1 MCIRDRVTTGE
12 YKKQVPIKVIP
23 NGNIAFGLAISTI
36 ELSEKEVWIYG
47 SQNEL
52 QNISYIP
59 VNVDVNQ
66 LSENKTYKMEL
77 TKPVGVKSMS
87 INNVNVTI
95 NIDSIES
102 KDIDEVTINGI
113 NVGEGLKATAS
124 SREDGNI
131 TVTVKG
137 VKSVIE
143 NISKDD
149 IIAYVDLAGL
159 GVGTHNVQVQIEKSD
174 VKVDYVPKKT
184 TVSIQITKK

>member
-1 MCIRDRVTTGE
+1 
-12 YKKQVPIKVIP
+12 
-23 NGNIAFGLAISTI
+23 
-36 ELSEKEVWIYG
+36 
-47 SQNEL
+47 
-52 QNISYIP
+52 
-59 VNVDVNQ
+59 
-66 LSENKTYKMEL
+66 MEL

-95 NIDSIES
+95 NVDSIES

-184 TVSIQITKK
+184 TVSIQITKKW